1 MTTRGRGSSDTR
13 KPCQT
18 VLRNMQKAASIR
30 NWSIRCVR
38 RYLHISSWRVVG
50 FADFPSFPFP
60 LRRSACC
67 DLAFRSSFVSE
78 KRSMYSFSQP
88 HEPRARRA
96 RAPPSAARRCH
107 DSINIPERVW
117 KLNTA
122 RRHRPRARGPARPR
136 RRPRNSRIVDV
147 DPYYH
152 VYYTFNSR
160 SVRHSSQGRRV
171 HMQTP
176 TMKTLRAL
184 IDLAISRC
192 NI

>member
-1 MTTRGRGSSDTR
+1 MALATHANPVKLYCVICKKLPQYAIG
-13 KPCQT
+13 QY
-18 VLRNMQKAASIR
+18 AAYG
-30 NWSIRCVR
+30 VTYVTHLVVAR
-38 RYLHISSWRVVG
+38 RWICR
-50 FADFPSFPFP
+50 FPFVP
-60 LRRSACC
+60 ISATPSAYVAI
-67 DLAFRSSFVSE
+67 AFRSSFVSE

-136 RRPRNSRIVDV
+136 PRNSRIVDV

>member
-1 MTTRGRGSSDTR
+1 MALATHANPVKLYCVICKKLPQYAIGQYAAYGVTYTSRRGASLDLPISLRSHFR
-13 KPCQT
+13 YAVR
-18 VLRNMQKAASIR
+18 VLRLPSVRASLAKSEACIR
-30 NWSIRCVR
+30 
-38 RYLHISSWRVVG
+38 
-50 FADFPSFPFP
+50 
-60 LRRSACC
+60 
-67 DLAFRSSFVSE
+67 FRSRTS
-78 KRSMYSFSQP
+78 
-88 HEPRARRA
+88 RARRA

-122 RRHRPRARGPARPR
+122 RRHRPRARGPARP
-136 RRPRNSRIVDV
+136 RPRNSRIVDV

>member
-18 VLRNMQKAASIR
+18 VLRNTQKAASIR
-30 NWSIRCVR
+30 NWSIRCVW

-60 LRRSACC
+60 LRRPRVARLPSVRASLAKSEACIR
-67 DLAFRSSFVSE
+67 FRSRTS
-78 KRSMYSFSQP
+78 
-88 HEPRARRA
+88 RARRA

-136 RRPRNSRIVDV
+136 PRNSRIVDV
-147 DPYYH
+147 DRDPYYH

>member
-1 MTTRGRGSSDTR
+1 MALATHANPVKLYCVICKKLPQYAIGQYAAYGVTYTSRRGASLDLPISLRSHFR
-13 KPCQT
+13 YAVR
-18 VLRNMQKAASIR
+18 VLRLPSVRASLAKSEACIR
-30 NWSIRCVR
+30 
-38 RYLHISSWRVVG
+38 
-50 FADFPSFPFP
+50 
-60 LRRSACC
+60 
-67 DLAFRSSFVSE
+67 FRSRTS
-78 KRSMYSFSQP
+78 
-88 HEPRARRA
+88 RA
-96 RAPPSAARRCH
+96 RAAPAPRPPPLAGATIRLTFRNEFGNSTPHAGTGRG
-107 DSINIPERVW
+107 
-117 KLNTA
+117 
-122 RRHRPRARGPARPR
+122 RAGP
-136 RRPRNSRIVDV
+136 RPRNSYSRIVDV